1 MEEGDLLRDSIIE
14 QDFWRTYIQGSNRR
28 AFNGLRRRIDA
39 ALDLQIAQAE
49 WGRNADLSERSRL
62 RGKIT
67 ALAKVLGMQESDVPP
82 GRVMTDAEYSAELES
97 IEAEK
102 KNLLKKLTQE
112 AMGRAKLQR
121 VDIPFTVESSN

>member
-1 MEEGDLLRDSIIE
+1 
-14 QDFWRTYIQGSNRR
+14 
-28 AFNGLRRRIDA
+28 
-39 ALDLQIAQAE
+39 
-49 WGRNADLSERSRL
+49 
-62 RGKIT
+62 
-67 ALAKVLGMQESDVPP
+67 MQESDVPP

-112 AMGRAKLQR
+112 AMDRAKLQR